1 MPAIGETVMSAFVD
15 AFLAELSDEDLAV
28 LAARLA
34 PLIGA
39 GEAGPE
45 PWLTVADAAGYLRC
59 QPQRIYNLVSQGRL
73 QHAKDGS
80 RVLFRRSW
88 LDEWVSGGAK

>member
-1 MPAIGETVMSAFVD
+1 MSAL
-15 AFLAELSDEDLAV
+15 AAALLAELSDDDLAI

-34 PLIGA
+34 PLLDA

-45 PWLTVADAAGYLRC
+45 PWLTVADAADYLRC
-59 QPQRIYNLVSQGRL
+59 GRQRVYNLVSQGRL

-88 LDEWVSGGAK
+88 LDEWVTGGAK